1 MMLTTHV
8 IEGTAKGPRFL
19 LTGAVHG
26 NEKCGTAAIGRLL
39 MEIAAGLVT
48 LHKGTLVAVPVCN
61 PRAYAQH
68 TRQAE
73 ENLNRVIRHHDNPT
87 AYEHHLA
94 NELTGVIDTC
104 DIMLDL
110 HSYSSGVRPFLFLDN
125 DTPENRAFAQ
135 ALGIPYWITGW
146 DELYADQPELNGGDT
161 MSYVKNAGK
170 TGLLV
175 ECGQHEDPAAILHAY
190 HAVRAALA
198 HFGMTDPYEALDQTP
213 PQVNRL
219 TAVITKDRDGVFARP
234 WQHLDPVKK
243 GEVVIQYAD
252 GSTLTAPED
261 GVVIMPAP
269 QAAPGSEWIYFGVA
283 E

>member
-1 MMLTTHV
+1 MLKTHT
-8 IEGTAKGPRFL
+8 IQGAADGPRFL

-39 MEIAAGLVT
+39 MEIEAGLVT
-48 LHKGTLVAVPVCN
+48 LTKGTLITVPICN
-61 PRAYAQH
+61 PRAYDLHQRFADV
-68 TRQAE
+68 
-73 ENLNRVIRHHDNPT
+73 NLNRVITSHDYPT

-94 NELTGVIDTC
+94 NELIGLINAA

-110 HSYSSGVRPFLFLDN
+110 HSYSSGTRPFLFLDN
-125 DTPENRAFAQ
+125 DTPKNRAFAQ

-146 DELYADQPELNGGDT
+146 DDLYADQPELNGGDT
-161 MSYVKNAGK
+161 MSYVKSAGK

-175 ECGQHEDPAAILHAY
+175 ECGQHEDPAAILHGYYAI
-190 HAVRAALA
+190 RAALA
-198 HFGMTDPYEALDQTP
+198 HFGMTAPYAALDQTP

-219 TAVITKDRDGVFARP
+219 TAVITKDRDGDFAKT

-243 GEVVIQYAD
+243 GEAVIHYAD

-269 QAAPGSEWIYFGVA
+269 QAAKGSEWIYFGVA

>member
-1 MMLTTHV
+1 MLKTHT
-8 IEGTAKGPRFL
+8 IQGAAEGPRFL

-39 MEIAAGLVT
+39 MEIEAGLVPLT
-48 LHKGTLVAVPVCN
+48 KGTLTAVPICN
-61 PRAYAQH
+61 PRAYDLNQ
-68 TRQAE
+68 RQAE
-73 ENLNRVIRHHDNPT
+73 VNLNRVVTRHEKPT

-94 NELTGVIDTC
+94 NALTALIDDA

-125 DTPENRAFAQ
+125 DTPEIRAFANS
-135 ALGIPYWITGW
+135 LGIPYWITGW
-146 DELYADQPELNGGDT
+146 DDLYADQPELNGGDT
-161 MSYVKNAGK
+161 MSYAKRAGK
-170 TGLLV
+170 TGLLI
-175 ECGQHEDPAAILHAY
+175 ECGQHEDPAGILHGY
-190 HAVRAALA
+190 HAIRAALA
-198 HFGMTDPYEALDQTP
+198 HFGMTAPYDAADQTP

-219 TAVITKDRDGVFARP
+219 TAVIAKDRDGSFAKP
-234 WQHLDPVKK
+234 WQHLDPVQK
-243 GEVVIQYAD
+243 GDIVINYAD

-269 QAAPGSEWIYFGVA
+269 QAVDGSEWIYFGVA

>member
-1 MMLTTHV
+1 MLKTHT
-8 IEGTAKGPRFL
+8 IQGAAEGPRFL

-39 MEIAAGLVT
+39 MEIDAGLVT
-48 LHKGTLVAVPVCN
+48 ITKGTLITVPICN
-61 PRAYAQH
+61 PRAYEQH

-73 ENLNRVIRHHDNPT
+73 ENLNRVIKRHDTPT

-94 NELTGVIDTC
+94 NELTALIDDA

-146 DELYADQPELNGGDT
+146 DDLYADQPELNSGDT
-161 MSYVKNAGK
+161 MSYVKAGGK
-170 TGLLV
+170 TGILI
-175 ECGQHEDPAAILHAY
+175 ECGQHEDPAAILHGYYAI
-190 HAVRAALA
+190 RAALA
-198 HFGMTDPYEALDQTP
+198 HFGMTASYTALDQTP

-219 TAVITKDRDGVFARP
+219 TAVITKDRDGSFAKP

-243 GEVVIQYAD
+243 GDVVINYAD
-252 GSTLTAPED
+252 GSTLTAPDD

-269 QAAPGSEWIYFGVA
+269 QANDGSEWIYFGVA

>member
-1 MMLTTHV
+1 MLKTHT
-8 IEGTAKGPRFL
+8 IQGAGAGPRFL

-39 MEIAAGLVT
+39 MEIDAGLVT
-48 LHKGTLVAVPVCN
+48 MTKGTLITVPICN
-61 PRAYAQH
+61 PRAYDLNQ
-68 TRQAE
+68 RQAE
-73 ENLNRVIRHHDNPT
+73 VNLNRVVTRHANPT

-94 NELTGVIDTC
+94 NELTALIDDA

-125 DTPENRAFAQ
+125 DTPENRAFATS
-135 ALGIPYWITGW
+135 LGIPYWITGW
-146 DELYADQPELNGGDT
+146 DDLYADQPELNGGDT
-161 MSYVKNAGK
+161 MSYAKSLGK
-170 TGLLV
+170 TGLLI
-175 ECGQHEDPAAILHAY
+175 ECGQHEDPAAILHGY
-190 HAVRAALA
+190 HAIRAALA
-198 HFGMTDPYEALDQTP
+198 HFGMTAPYDAADQTP

-219 TAVITKDRDGVFARP
+219 TAVITKDRDGRFAKP

-243 GEVVIQYAD
+243 GEVVIHYAD
-252 GSTLTAPED
+252 GSTLTAPDD

-269 QAAPGSEWIYFGVA
+269 QANDGSEWIYFGVA